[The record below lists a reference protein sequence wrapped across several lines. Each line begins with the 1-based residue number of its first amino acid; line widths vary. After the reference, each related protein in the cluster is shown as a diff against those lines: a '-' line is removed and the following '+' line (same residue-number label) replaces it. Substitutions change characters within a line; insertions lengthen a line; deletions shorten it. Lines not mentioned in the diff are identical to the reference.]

1 MYIIQRIKRD
11 SKVFRDRK
19 LCLARSPFLRN
30 MIRRQLNK
38 DLDEAE
44 EGTVYIDVGAPL
56 CATLQEFTD
65 LWLWWLDTVGH
76 QLTPDEAHRFR
87 SDAGVSASDFAD
99 LLGDETSNKLCRT
112 LAQGSRGCDHRAK
125 HRIGN
130 GIHF

>member
-1 MYIIQRIKRD
+1 MTQQSIVRKPGDVLVLGRSATGKTMCIIQRIKRD
-11 SKVFRDRK
+11 SKVFRDQQ

-65 LWLWWLDTVGH
+65 LFPRWLDTVGH

-99 LLGDETSNKLCRT
+99 LLGDESSNK
-112 LAQGSRGCDHRAK
+112 
-125 HRIGN
+125 
-130 GIHF
+130 F